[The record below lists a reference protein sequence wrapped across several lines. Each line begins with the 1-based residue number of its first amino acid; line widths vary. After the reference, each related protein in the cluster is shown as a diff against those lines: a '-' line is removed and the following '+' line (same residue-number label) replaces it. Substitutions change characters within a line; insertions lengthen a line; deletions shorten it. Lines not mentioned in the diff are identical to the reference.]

1 MDDTIA
7 TELHYAM
14 FRKKETERKS
24 QVTKLETKFQTALE
38 EFQNEKLE
46 SEKPLD
52 SSEITVAEPL
62 ATEPSILISESNRTH
77 LDSLKNEKETSE
89 TNDSIIQN
97 NITSYE
103 TNDKP
108 SGQTADRKE
117 AKNLQTPNLAK
128 IFDIKKMIYQLA
140 GDQKVTDEYLIEII
154 YSKVKSASTEPL
166 TYPFFFIIYLF
177 I

>member
-7 TELHYAM
+7 TGLHNAM

-24 QVTKLETKFQTALE
+24 QITKLETKFQTALE

-77 LDSLKNEKETSE
+77 LDSFKNDKEASE
-89 TNDSIIQN
+89 SNDSIIQSN
-97 NITSYE
+97 NTSHE
-103 TNDKP
+103 SDEKP
-108 SGQTADRKE
+108 YG
-117 AKNLQTPNLAK
+117 
-128 IFDIKKMIYQLA
+128 
-140 GDQKVTDEYLIEII
+140 
-154 YSKVKSASTEPL
+154 
-166 TYPFFFIIYLF
+166 
-177 I
+177 